1 MPRSQRV
8 TPDTTIDTHCR
19 PALLW
24 KNTGIMP
31 SPSPPSRKY
40 HESLKCLLKPEGELS
55 EAAACCCAAETRE
68 GACGKPGRRLSARSP
83 SWFRRLAH
91 AGKKRRRACKCI
103 ARPFSFFRR

>member
-8 TPDTTIDTHCR
+8 APDTTIDTHCR

-40 HESLKCLLKPEGELS
+40 HESLKCLLKPEGEIS
-55 EAAACCCAAETRE
+55 EVAACCCAAERPDRLVGKQGVVISTVPFMVRE
-68 GACGKPGRRLSARSP
+68 TG
-83 SWFRRLAH
+83 
-91 AGKKRRRACKCI
+91 
-103 ARPFSFFRR
+103 

>member
-55 EAAACCCAAETRE
+55 EAAACCCAAESPD
-68 GACGKPGRRLSARSP
+68 GACGEPRRCCQRDSLVVG
-83 SWFRRLAH
+83 RLAD
-91 AGKKRRRACKCI
+91 AGKERRRACQCI
-103 ARPFSFFRR
+103 ARPFSCFRR

>member
-55 EAAACCCAAETRE
+55 EAAACCCAAESPD
-68 GACGKPGRRLSARSP
+68 GACGEPGRRCQRDP
-83 SWFRRLAH
+83 FVVGRLAD
-91 AGKKRRRACKCI
+91 AGKERRRAC
-103 ARPFSFFRR
+103 

>member
-8 TPDTTIDTHCR
+8 TPDTTIDRHCR

-55 EAAACCCAAETRE
+55 EAAACCCAAER
-68 GACGKPGRRLSARSP
+68 PDRLVRKQGVSIIAIP
-83 SWFRRLAH
+83 SWFGRLAH
-91 AGKKRRRACKCI
+91 AGKERRRAC
-103 ARPFSFFRR
+103 

>member
-55 EAAACCCAAETRE
+55 EAAACCCAAERPDR
-68 GACGKPGRRLSARSP
+68 ACGEPGVVVSASP
-83 SWFRRLAH
+83 FVVRGPAD
-91 AGKKRRRACKCI
+91 AGKDEGERAHRI
-103 ARPFSFFRR
+103 ARPFQCFRR